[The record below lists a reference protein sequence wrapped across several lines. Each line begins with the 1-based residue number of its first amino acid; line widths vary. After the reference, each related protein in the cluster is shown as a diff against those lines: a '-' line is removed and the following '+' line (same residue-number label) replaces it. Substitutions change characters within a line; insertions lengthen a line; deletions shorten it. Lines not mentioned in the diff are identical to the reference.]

1 MTIQPPDD
9 YTKID
14 RFDFLNPQGFLANTF
29 PKPFLIGYKL
39 LKEGLGQSK
48 AF

>member
-1 MTIQPPDD
+1 MIIPRLTDL
-9 YTKID
+9 T
-14 RFDFLNPQGFLANTF
+14 FLILKNPQRFLANTF